1 MMVYGS
7 GSVRAAYR
15 LQRAGTSLR
24 RVRSPEAPKMTSENG
39 SSANGMT
46 TELVAEGGQQP
57 VRERVLAPRA
67 EAREEGGRDRGRRHR
82 LLDGVLDGPAAL
94 AGVLDVRLQMLE
106 PRVRSEERR

>member
-39 SSANGMT
+39 SSSYGMA
-46 TELVAEGGQQP
+46 TELVAEGGEQP
-57 VRERVLAPRA
+57 VREGVVTARA
-67 EAREEGGRDRGRRHR
+67 EPREEGGRDGRRRHGF
-82 LLDGVLDGPAAL
+82 LDGVLDRPAAF
-94 AGVLDVRLQMLE
+94 AGVLDVGLE
-106 PRVRSEERR
+106 VLEGGIGLERV